1 LVKENKMSN
10 VSGIN
15 ILNYGEFKASG
26 LLSIVKVGNAFVVSV
41 KRFNVETGNEEE
53 PQVIAIS
60 IDQIKES
67 RENLLLQI
75 SGLDKIISDMELL
88 KEKP

>member
-1 LVKENKMSN
+1 MSN